1 MKTKKSV
8 QWEKVNR
15 LPDTEWKGLLAGASW
30 ESAGIVLLLLAS
42 VFTLFQLP
50 GEMYISRGHV
60 LALIVSVACVVFLRE
75 VLLLRLL
82 DAVQKKK
89 LAMLLRIVVMAAV
102 ALLVAGILWRY
113 GKVHFDELEDGFLAF
128 AKNYCEDYNL
138 TFQKNVVISGGD
150 EDEVSI
156 FFCFAAFCVFT
167 VLFGLSPMGRR
178 KYLFLMPPI
187 SMIAFIMYVGKAPKW
202 SVICLVLAGAL
213 MIHRSW
219 RKKGYYKSNAIV
231 IAAAV
236 GLLLLVGVI
245 YQPAARQVLSRS
257 REVKAFE
264 AKLETNVK
272 HFFTN
277 FSVPRGRGADTSV
290 SNNVPKYR
298 DEKILTIRLDH
309 APEGNLYLQEYYGER
324 YDHGLWTTTLEDF
337 STFCAQEGINE
348 AMATNSLSSSV
359 YRCFSQE
366 DYEQVLRDKGRPL
379 SDAKQ
384 HFVSQFEIQYK
395 NKNAGSMLLPYG
407 TNVAG
412 NPEVVFTGSTVPQK
426 RAGTRKVTFEGWNS
440 SELDPQ
446 SLTYGKT
453 RVINDRSEEEKD
465 FWNAY
470 NVYVR
475 QQYLDYPSFLKNTA
489 NYDYYFSTMGGIQY
503 DPKTSVVILDDQQYS
518 VEYKLTDMIA
528 RELERS
534 GISVEE
540 ISFEIA
546 TSAAS
551 NQKRVS
557 YAEQLQWIMTNGN
570 SVYSWNLDPLGE
582 DEDPIE
588 YFLNHPRKGYC
599 THYASAATLL
609 LRSVGVPARYVT
621 GYIVTAA
628 SFEKQKDG
636 SYEAQV
642 IDRNGHAWVEIYL
655 DDIGWVPFE
664 MTPGYE
670 STGEAIPTSKEMEE
684 ARREEESTRQSQEES
699 AEATPDPEVAATP
712 DPTEE
717 PAITPTEPPA
727 AEKPKDK
734 KVGESD
740 TEEGG
745 DQNGSLR
752 KPSAG
757 LVIAGIVIALAL
769 IGLATFLVR
778 ERASA
783 GRLEKALK
791 GRYFKAAVVLMNG
804 RIYRKLRRKR
814 MIKTPCRTDAEYET
828 ALRSA
833 FSAENEALI
842 GQYMRIVKAAAFSG
856 GSISKEDCQL
866 VRKVY
871 QMVK

>member
-15 LPDTEWKGLLAGASW
+15 LPDTEWKGLLAGAAW

-138 TFQKNVVISGGD
+138 TFQKNIVISGGD

-277 FSVPRGRGADTSV
+277 FSVPRGTGADTSV

-412 NPEVVFTGSTVPQK
+412 NPEAVFTGSTVPQK
-426 RAGTRKVTFEGWNS
+426 RRERERSPLKAGT
-440 SELDPQ
+440 
-446 SLTYGKT
+446 
-453 RVINDRSEEEKD
+453 
-465 FWNAY
+465 
-470 NVYVR
+470 
-475 QQYLDYPSFLKNTA
+475 TA
-489 NYDYYFSTMGGIQY
+489 S
-503 DPKTSVVILDDQQYS
+503 
-518 VEYKLTDMIA
+518 
-528 RELERS
+528 
-534 GISVEE
+534 
-540 ISFEIA
+540 
-546 TSAAS
+546 
-551 NQKRVS
+551 
-557 YAEQLQWIMTNGN
+557 WIH
-570 SVYSWNLDPLGE
+570 SP
-582 DEDPIE
+582 
-588 YFLNHPRKGYC
+588 
-599 THYASAATLL
+599 
-609 LRSVGVPARYVT
+609 
-621 GYIVTAA
+621 
-628 SFEKQKDG
+628 
-636 SYEAQV
+636 
-642 IDRNGHAWVEIYL
+642 
-655 DDIGWVPFE
+655 
-664 MTPGYE
+664 
-670 STGEAIPTSKEMEE
+670 
-684 ARREEESTRQSQEES
+684 
-699 AEATPDPEVAATP
+699 
-712 DPTEE
+712 
-717 PAITPTEPPA
+717 
-727 AEKPKDK
+727 
-734 KVGESD
+734 
-740 TEEGG
+740 
-745 DQNGSLR
+745 
-752 KPSAG
+752 
-757 LVIAGIVIALAL
+757 
-769 IGLATFLVR
+769 
-778 ERASA
+778 
-783 GRLEKALK
+783 
-791 GRYFKAAVVLMNG
+791 
-804 RIYRKLRRKR
+804 
-814 MIKTPCRTDAEYET
+814 
-828 ALRSA
+828 
-833 FSAENEALI
+833 
-842 GQYMRIVKAAAFSG
+842 
-856 GSISKEDCQL
+856 
-866 VRKVY
+866 
-871 QMVK
+871 